1 MSVVEDPLL
10 KVQDAELL
18 LNDRGGGSG
27 VASSHGSGT
36 PSHGS
41 GSGSGRASNP
51 HYGGNMLT
59 VTDTPDWAA
68 GGGGGNSP
76 AGGTSPTGKGLL
88 LITS

>member
-1 MSVVEDPLL
+1 MDDPLL
-10 KVQDAELL
+10 KVQDADPL

-41 GSGSGRASNP
+41 GSGSGRASNHP
-51 HYGGNMLT
+51 HCGGNMLT

-68 GGGGGNSP
+68 GGGSSP
-76 AGGTSPTGKGLL
+76 AGGTSPTGRGMQIPLVF
-88 LITS
+88 